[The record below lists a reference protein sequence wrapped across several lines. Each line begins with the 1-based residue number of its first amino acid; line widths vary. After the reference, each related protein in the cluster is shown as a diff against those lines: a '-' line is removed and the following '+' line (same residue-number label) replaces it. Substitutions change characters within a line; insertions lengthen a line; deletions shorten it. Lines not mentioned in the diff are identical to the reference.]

1 MSGFVRCSKAGI
13 GATLYPDLFLNQ
25 NLSQMNFS
33 NTLFFPIE
41 QYGPLVMCY
50 NPKFP
55 LSESAQIFIRY
66 VQEWLEE
73 LRMAF

>member
-1 MSGFVRCSKAGI
+1 
-13 GATLYPDLFLNQ
+13 
-25 NLSQMNFS
+25 MNFS